1 MKMYNRY
8 GGVEV
13 ADTDAIATCNK
24 FPHEWTLKRW
34 IRPDDRPDVFIA
46 PDWMTTITGPAL
58 IDLAR
63 TTFPDNGRGVAI
75 DNASQAFDAI
85 AGYLNGTKHPGET
98 P

>member
-13 ADTDAIATCNK
+13 AEIDALTTTRK
-24 FPHEWTLKRW
+24 FPLEWTLKPW
-34 IRPDDRPDVFIA
+34 IRPDGRPDVYVQ
-46 PDWMTTITGPAL
+46 PDWMAAITGPAL